1 MSSDHWIVTA
11 KIRLSQQR
19 NATQTTT
26 TIHYDWALL
35 NNRDIRDKYVLAL
48 RNKFD
53 ALREKIEI
61 RTPNDKYDNFVYAH
75 IEAAAKCLITKHRT
89 KSRVP
94 WEILTVKENPT
105 DLKTASKCNRKNL
118 TTTNALKLKM
128 VQNELAS
135 IYLKEQTEYI
145 KKSDYVSWYT
155 YP

>member
-1 MSSDHWIVTA
+1 M
-11 KIRLSQQR
+11 
-19 NATQTTT
+19 
-26 TIHYDWALL
+26 
-35 NNRDIRDKYVLAL
+35 LAL

-75 IEAAAKCLITKHRT
+75 IEAAAKCLITKLRT

-94 WEILTVKENPT
+94 WEILAVKENPT

-145 KKSDYVSWYT
+145 KKSDYVS
-155 YP
+155 